1 MQGMREYLP
10 EQNIAPLHNAI
21 LKVQEQHQSEPNF
34 SDSLTLAL
42 YKFQVSSSIYS
53 SYCCT
58 RYISKVFTMHF
69 PKSLVGQL
77 HMSNTTCII

>member
-42 YKFQVSSSIYS
+42 YKFQVSSIVLIVYVL
-53 SYCCT
+53 
-58 RYISKVFTMHF
+58 YIKSFHHVLF
-69 PKSLVGQL
+69 PNSLVKL
-77 HMSNTTCII
+77 HK

>member
-42 YKFQVSSSIYS
+42 YKFQVSFS
-53 SYCCT
+53 SYCC
-58 RYISKVFTMHF
+58 ICFHHAF
-69 PKSLVGQL
+69 PNSLVGQL
-77 HMSNTTCII
+77 LT

>member
-42 YKFQVSSSIYS
+42 YKFQVSSS
-53 SYCCT
+53 T
-58 RYISKVFTMHF
+58 YI
-69 PKSLVGQL
+69 
-77 HMSNTTCII
+77 

>member
-53 SYCCT
+53 SYCC
-58 RYISKVFTMHF
+58 RYVPICVYIKSFHHAF
-69 PKSLVGQL
+69 PKVISRP
-77 HMSNTTCII
+77 TTYE

>member
-42 YKFQVSSSIYS
+42 YKFQVSSS
-53 SYCCT
+53 SYCCIC
-58 RYISKVFTMHF
+58 YIKSFHHAF
-69 PKSLVGQL
+69 PNSLVGQL
-77 HMSNTTCII
+77 RT